1 MSVPGLE
8 VEPRPWQWNHR
19 ILTSR
24 PLGNSQTWLDSDRK
38 PGAEIAWRERW
49 SGFYLQKKKQCFF
62 FLPPSCSPGSS
73 SLLHWCAGKEKYTE
87 KDSPLATGTLM
98 SPFFYEPDWHDTLTL
113 FFLNAFLR
121 FLEILSLTKCC
132 ESLTCSPLIPSDGLS
147 LVSSLCCLL
156 GCWLPSWVHRSL
168 YSLKILSFFQAC
180 PPEYFLNWFY
190 AACSFCVCL
199 CLSLS
204 HTYQFKH
211 VSKQTLMH
219 PFLQ

>member
-1 MSVPGLE
+1 
-8 VEPRPWQWNHR
+8 
-19 ILTSR
+19 
-24 PLGNSQTWLDSDRK
+24 
-38 PGAEIAWRERW
+38 
-49 SGFYLQKKKQCFF
+49 
-62 FLPPSCSPGSS
+62 
-73 SLLHWCAGKEKYTE
+73 
-87 KDSPLATGTLM
+87 M

-199 CLSLS
+199 CLSLT
-204 HTYQFKH
+204 HIPIQTRFEANTYASFSPINSRSIGQSQCNHSPQQPVCSFHIWDKH
-211 VSKQTLMH
+211 
-219 PFLQ
+219 

>member
-1 MSVPGLE
+1 
-8 VEPRPWQWNHR
+8 
-19 ILTSR
+19 
-24 PLGNSQTWLDSDRK
+24 
-38 PGAEIAWRERW
+38 
-49 SGFYLQKKKQCFF
+49 
-62 FLPPSCSPGSS
+62 
-73 SLLHWCAGKEKYTE
+73 
-87 KDSPLATGTLM
+87 M

-132 ESLTCSPLIPSDGLS
+132 ESLTCSPLIPGDGLS

-180 PPEYFLNWFY
+180 PPEYFLNWLY

-204 HTYQFKH
+204 HTHTHTHKYTHTHINIHTHRDIYQQPFILNVYRMDKNNFLFLFEF
-211 VSKQTLMH
+211 VKLTLKFLRTGQQRALRTLMLMLFFEKWFYSTINLIIH
-219 PFLQ
+219 WFASRHAFLGFFFF